1 MSTAVRPPRGAW
13 AVPAFT
19 PAAHTRARTHRDRHA
34 HPRSV
39 RTHVRRYTRT
49 PARTRIPCT
58 RIRACS
64 HARAHVQTHE
74 CVRAHRLGVPRPT
87 PRVQQRRAV
96 RSSRPLRLLRALP
109 RLVRPGPR
117 ASPGD
122 LHRTCGGS
130 ASPRG
135 EHRVLLVPC
144 PQVTRGRDAGPRD
157 RQLLTPPPGDGCAKK
172 AGEAGFNRATSFFT
186 QIYTSSTKTCSLLF
200 TFPVSQRRHY
210 CMGGHIV
217 LSCIKL
223 KKIHFTSS
231 DKPLKFSI

>member
-64 HARAHVQTHE
+64 HARAHVQTRE

-144 PQVTRGRDAGPRD
+144 AWSARCGVGDAAVLRSLPAGHSRTRRWSP
-157 RQLLTPPPGDGCAKK
+157 
-172 AGEAGFNRATSFFT
+172 
-186 QIYTSSTKTCSLLF
+186 
-200 TFPVSQRRHY
+200 
-210 CMGGHIV
+210 
-217 LSCIKL
+217 
-223 KKIHFTSS
+223 
-231 DKPLKFSI
+231 